1 MLLSAL
7 FLIICFTCPTLVRS
21 AFFPAALPLAVRSP
35 YFQCYADTRA
45 GNDPN
50 NQWPQYWTESRIL
63 GWSGW
68 IRIDETTFQLWGD
81 SGTAT
86 NLTGFEVTPTRT
98 IFSIHANTTNVNV
111 TFLSP
116 IEPSDLVLQS
126 LPFSYVYIDVESN
139 DGQEHSI
146 QLYSDISAEW
156 ISGDS
161 ASLAEWSTTKTDSS
175 AIHKAAR
182 QSPLSMQEIS
192 NLAEDAT
199 VYYAF
204 PLSNDATYE
213 TGADTVV
220 RGDFSTRGALLNTA
234 DVNFRAIS
242 DHFVVLGHAVN
253 LNNITSTTSSVVW
266 AIGLVRDPVISLYS
280 TSANDSR
287 SSYFWTAYNTV
298 SDAVDFFLSDFSNA
312 KQRAINIDN
321 KITSD
326 ARQISNNYADLVTLA
341 ARQALA
347 VDITVSKDNEGQWN
361 TSDVM
366 TFMRDVGNSRR
377 VNPVEMLYAA
387 FPAYLYFN
395 TTWAGYLLEPLLR
408 YQQSSQYTK
417 SYAAPDLGSS
427 YPSAAGN
434 NNPSLFGA
442 IEDSGNMLIMGW
454 AHARFSGDGSVIS
467 RYYDLYK
474 QWADYLVS
482 VTLSPNGYTDA
493 DGLDNANM
501 TNLAIKGIIGIKAMS
516 EISQA
521 LGRSQD
527 AETYSSTAKSYV
539 EQWQISAGST
549 GHLLSTYGATA
560 DPSSW
565 SLVYNLFADK
575 LLGTELVDSSIYS
588 NQDTFYS
595 HEADTSGVY
604 GIQYDSSVTNAAKSH
619 WTMFTAGVSN
629 DTTVRDTLISLVHT
643 KAGSNVSA
651 GVFPLTYNPN
661 NGTSISGQASPGQG
675 AMFSLMALRL
685 QNQTVSGGNGSSSNT
700 NNDHSSSSS
709 SNAGAIAGGVVGG
722 LAVLTVLVFGFFM
735 IRRRQRRKHDM
746 YRQPSGWSSSASD
759 TPFFMGVF
767 GKRRSPKRENDSNDP
782 VLSEPVIPQ
791 PYDLYGSYGSQ
802 HPLQPLR
809 PGQQYAPAEPLPQR
823 KGGQPI
829 ILSSTTTGP
838 TAIESTT
845 AYGSSSASRSGGSD
859 SDNTTALQ
867 LRSEV
872 ENLRREMD
880 EMRARGL
887 YEPPPQYT

>member
-7 FLIICFTCPTLVRS
+7 FLIVCFTCPSLVRS

-50 NQWPQYWTESRIL
+50 NQWPQFWTESRIL

-68 IRIDETTFQLWGD
+68 IRIDGTTFQLWGD
-81 SGTAT
+81 SGTVT
-86 NLTGFEVTPTRT
+86 NLTDFEVTPTRT

-116 IEPSDLVLQS
+116 IESSNLVLQS

-161 ASLAEWSTTKTDSS
+161 AKFAQWNTTKTDSS
-175 AIHKAAR
+175 AIHAAAR
-182 QSPLSMQEIS
+182 QSPSSMQEIG
-192 NLAEDAT
+192 NLSEDAT

-204 PLSNDATYE
+204 PLGNDATYE
-213 TGADTVV
+213 TNNDTVV
-220 RGDFSTRGALLNTA
+220 RGDFSRNGALFNTV
-234 DVNFRAIS
+234 DTNFRAIS

-266 AIGLVRDPVISLYS
+266 AIGLVRDPVISFSS
-280 TSANDSR
+280 TSANNDR

-298 SDAVDFFLSDFSNA
+298 SDAIDSFLDDFPNA
-312 KQRAINIDN
+312 KQRAIALDN
-321 KITSD
+321 KTMSD
-326 ARQISNNYADLVTLA
+326 ARQISDNYADLVALA

-347 VDITVSKDNEGQWN
+347 VDITVSKDSAGQWN
-361 TSDVM
+361 TSDIM
-366 TFMRDVGNSRR
+366 TFMKDVGNSRR
-377 VNPVEMLYAA
+377 VNPVEILYAA

-417 SYAAPDLGSS
+417 NYAAPDLGPS
-427 YPSAAGN
+427 YPTAAGN
-434 NNPSLFGA
+434 NSPLLSGA

-454 AHARFSGDGSVIS
+454 AHARFSGDGSSIS

-474 QWADYLVS
+474 EWAEYLVS

-493 DGLDNANM
+493 DGLAYTNM
-501 TNLAIKGIIGIKAMS
+501 TNLAIKGIIAIKAMS

-521 LGRSQD
+521 VGRSED
-527 AETYSSTAKSYV
+527 AATYSSKAESYV
-539 EQWQISAGST
+539 DLWQTAAGST

-560 DPSSW
+560 DLSTW

-575 LLGTELVDSSIYS
+575 LLGTELVDSSIYT

-595 HEADTSGVY
+595 QPDKSGVF
-604 GIQYDSSVTNAAKSH
+604 GIQYDSSASEAKSH
-619 WTMFTAGVSN
+619 WTMFTAGASN

-651 GVFPLTYNPN
+651 GVFPLTYYPN
-661 NGTSISGQASPGQG
+661 NGTSITGQASPGQG

-685 QNQTVSGGNGSSSNT
+685 PNKTVSGGSVPSGNPNPDQPSPSSPSK
-700 NNDHSSSSS
+700 
-709 SNAGAIAGGVVGG
+709 AGAIAGGVVGG
-722 LAVLTVLVFGFFM
+722 LAVVAILVLGFFM
-735 IRRRQRRKHDM
+735 IRRRRKEVKYH
-746 YRQPSGWSSSASD
+746 QQSVWSSSGSD
-759 TPFFMGVF
+759 TPFWMGLF
-767 GKRRSPKRENDSNDP
+767 GGRRSPNHENDSNDP
-782 VLSEPVIPQ
+782 VLSEPVTLD
-791 PYDLYGSYGSQ
+791 PYDPYGSYGSQ

-809 PGQQYAPAEPLPQR
+809 PGQQYASVEPPPQR

-829 ILSSTTTGP
+829 IVSSTTTGP
-838 TAIESTT
+838 TVAGSTS
-845 AYGSSSASRSGGSD
+845 AYGSSSASRSRSGGSD
-859 SDNTTALQ
+859 SDNATTLQ

-872 ENLRREMD
+872 ENLRREM
-880 EMRARGL
+880 EEIRARSQ
-887 YEPPPQYT
+887 YEPPPEYT

>member
-1 MLLSAL
+1 MLLSVL
-7 FLIICFTCPTLVRS
+7 FFVVCFICPTLVRS
-21 AFFPAALPLAVRSP
+21 AFSPAALPLAVRSP
-35 YFQCYADTRA
+35 YLQCYADTRA
-45 GNDPN
+45 GNTIN
-50 NQWPQYWTESRIL
+50 NQWPQYWVENRIL

-68 IRIDETTFQLWGD
+68 IRIDGSTFQLWGQ

-86 NLTGFEVTPTRT
+86 NLTSFEVTPTRT
-98 IFSIHANTTNVNV
+98 ILSIHANTTNVNV

-116 IEPSDLVLQS
+116 IEPSNLILQS

-161 ASLAEWSTTKTDSS
+161 ASLAEWSTTRTNSS
-175 AIHKAAR
+175 TIHQAAR
-182 QSPLSMQEIS
+182 QTPLSMQEINS
-192 NLAEDAT
+192 LAEDAT

-204 PLSNDATYE
+204 PISNDATI
-213 TGADTVV
+213 DT
-220 RGDFSTRGALLNTA
+220 
-234 DVNFRAIS
+234 NFRAIS

-266 AIGLVRDPVISLYS
+266 AIGLVRDPVISRYS
-280 TSANDSR
+280 TSASSSR

-298 SDAVDFFLSDFSNA
+298 NDAIDFFLSDFSDA
-312 KQRAINIDN
+312 KQRAIDLDN
-321 KITSD
+321 KIMSD
-326 ARQISNNYADLVTLA
+326 TRQISDNYADLVTIA

-347 VDITVSKDNEGQWN
+347 VDVTVSKDSKGQWN
-361 TSDVM
+361 TSDIM
-366 TFMRDVGNSRR
+366 TFMKDVGNSRR
-377 VNPVEMLYAA
+377 VNPVEILYAS

-395 TTWAGYLLEPLLR
+395 ATWAGYLLEPLLR

-417 SYAAPDLGSS
+417 TYAAPDLGSS
-427 YPSAAGN
+427 YPSAEGN
-434 NNPSLFGA
+434 NGPSIFGA

-454 AHARFSGDGSVIS
+454 AHARFSGDGSMIS

-474 QWADYLVS
+474 QWANYLVS
-482 VTLSPNGYTDA
+482 VTLNPNGYTDA

-521 LGRSQD
+521 LGKSQD

-560 DPSSW
+560 GSSSW

-575 LLGTELVDSSIYS
+575 LLGTALVDSSIYT

-595 HEADTSGVY
+595 HEAGTSGVY
-604 GIQYDSSVTNAAKSH
+604 GIQYDSSVTNEAKSH
-619 WTMFTAGVSN
+619 WTMFAAGASN

-661 NGTSISGQASPGQG
+661 NGSTVSGQASPGQG
-675 AMFSLMALRL
+675 AMFSLIALSL
-685 QNQTVSGGNGSSSNT
+685 QNQTVSGGDGSSSN
-700 NNDHSSSSS
+700 NDQTSSSGS

-722 LAVLTVLVFGFFM
+722 LAALTLFFFGFFM
-735 IRRRQRRKHDM
+735 YRRRQRRKRDM
-746 YRQPSGWSSSASD
+746 YNQRSGWSSSTSD

-767 GKRRSPKRENDSNDP
+767 RKRRSPKHENDSINP
-782 VLSEPVIPQ
+782 VLIDPQ
-791 PYDLYGSYGSQ
+791 PYDPYGSYGSQ

-809 PGQQYAPAEPLPQR
+809 PGQQYTPVVSYPQAGQR
-823 KGGQPI
+823 LGKGGQPI
-829 ILSSTTTGP
+829 ILPTPTSGP
-838 TAIESTT
+838 TPVASTT

-859 SDNTTALQ
+859 SDNNTTIQ
-867 LRSEV
+867 LRNEV